1 MTADI
6 RFYRDQEQQP
16 RIQAGPDHTSLAD
29 YLASDLQEAETSGEI
44 LKRLKT
50 KNYGGEKEINGNS
63 YTVILEP
70 ELITL
75 ENMFDEEM
83 SPYQIPVDNF
93 VKILSSWIDFLENPG
108 ILSLVADIK

>member
-16 RIQAGPDHTSLAD
+16 RIQACPDHIPLAD
-29 YLASDLQEAETSGEI
+29 YLASDLQEDETSGEI

-50 KNYGGEKEINGNS
+50 ENYGGEQEINGNS

-70 ELITL
+70 EFITL

-83 SPYQIPVDNF
+83 SPYQIPVKDF
-93 VKILSSWIDFLENPG
+93 IKIISSWIDFLENPG
-108 ILSLVADIK
+108 IVSLGQNIR